1 MAMGSVVQV
10 ALMSFVLLAP
20 TVMVAV
26 LVSGIAR
33 PGLEVESEAVEV

>member
-1 MAMGSVVQV
+1 MAISSVIQV

-33 PGLEVESEAVEV
+33 RGLEVEPEAVEV